1 MGLFEERNIFVI
13 FESRYY
19 RLIMYSSC
27 TNLQISHVFKE
38 HLFLFHRMILE
49 TKIVHQGCLLLLE
62 CVLGPCKGIDIQQL
76 IYAHIS
82 IHISTCCLFFSFC
95 NYLLDVPRTSW
106 ICNLV
111 SAIYYWKFSAIINL
125 NIYSAVFSLISPSWM

>member
-82 IHISTCCLFFSFC
+82 IHISTCCLFFLFVTTCWMFPELPGFVIWCLPFIIESSLP
-95 NYLLDVPRTSW
+95 LLT
-106 ICNLV
+106 
-111 SAIYYWKFSAIINL
+111 
-125 NIYSAVFSLISPSWM
+125 